1 MWSWTSVLE
10 MEIEKGDIGIIETMS
25 NLFSKEFEWRMI
37 KMVKYG

>member
-10 MEIEKGDIGIIETMS
+10 MEIVKGDIGIIESMS
-25 NLFSKEFEWRMI
+25 NLISKEFEWRMI